1 MTNVGI
7 NIIDGKRKIMKE
19 KIDIS
24 LRNASGCY
32 DPTAYKAIIKADKDL
47 EKSRDE
53 KTRIHNVICE
63 IHKICTANGFHV
75 EERIILRDKQTGKIW
90 R

>member
-7 NIIDGKRKIMKE
+7 NIIAGKRNAMKE
-19 KIDIS
+19 KIDIT

-32 DPTAYKAIIKADKDL
+32 DPTAYKAIIKADEDL
-47 EKSRDE
+47 KKSRE
-53 KTRIHNVICE
+53 EQIRIRNVICE
-63 IHKICTANGFHV
+63 IHKICNANGLHV
-75 EERIILRDKQTGKIW
+75 EERIILRDKRTGKIW